1 MKVLTKNEVALLRA
15 IAQCFLPAG
24 GGLSPD
30 AIDAGVIPR
39 MDEWMSSLRPK
50 ERLQTRALFQ
60 LFEYY
65 IAVEQMRPFARFT
78 RADRDERIAYLSAW
92 EHSSVYAR
100 RLAFQ
105 GIRSMITLAYDQ
117 CQQVREEMGTDTD
130 TDEAAEAQAR
140 RLAEAAAML
149 TGGKNSIKRVG

>member
-1 MKVLTKNEVALLRA
+1 MKVLTRNEVALLRA

-24 GGLSPD
+24 GRIAPD

-39 MDEWMSSLRPK
+39 MDEWMSRLRPM
-50 ERLQTRALFQ
+50 ERLQIRGLFQ

-78 RADRDERIAYLSAW
+78 KADREERIAYLSSW

-117 CQQVREEMGTDTD
+117 CQQVREQMGTDLESE
-130 TDEAAEAQAR
+130 EAAEAQAR
-140 RLAEAAAML
+140 RLAEAAEML
-149 TGGKNSIKRVG
+149 TKGKNSIKRVG